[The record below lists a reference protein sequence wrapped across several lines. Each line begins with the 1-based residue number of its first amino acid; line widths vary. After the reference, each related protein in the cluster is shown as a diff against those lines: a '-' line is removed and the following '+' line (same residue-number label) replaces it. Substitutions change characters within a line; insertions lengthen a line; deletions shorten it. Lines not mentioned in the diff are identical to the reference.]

1 MLICFFCIIILI
13 IISFYS
19 GPSLG
24 RFKISS
30 ETQVPNG
37 DPLFKRFNPLQIQ
50 GTPVEKCIQRC
61 TKETI
66 AIPEDNLPPKYLFG
80 KDPSEGPKEI
90 ERKLNKFKP
99 EHSEQA
105 LYFHLLR
112 AIKSYNL
119 PCLILS
125 GYKTVDYLKREKD
138 EAKQDRQNK
147 VGYLIRKNTLMKPIV
162 AQN

>member
-1 MLICFFCIIILI
+1 M
-13 IISFYS
+13 
-19 GPSLG
+19 
-24 RFKISS
+24 
-30 ETQVPNG
+30 
-37 DPLFKRFNPLQIQ
+37 
-50 GTPVEKCIQRC
+50 
-61 TKETI
+61 
-66 AIPEDNLPPKYLFG
+66 PPKYLFV

-138 EAKQDRQNK
+138 EAKQDRLNQ
-147 VGYLIRKNTLMKPIV
+147 VGYLIKIIKLIKSLV
-162 AQN
+162 QN